1 MDLVGDRTR
10 CIQEMTS
17 GLRLE
22 AWKSRIPLV
31 AEDAKWQESH
41 RDWEVQL
48 GDEKDVVKT
57 RR

>member
-1 MDLVGDRTR
+1 MDLVGVRTR

-22 AWKSRIPLV
+22 AWKSRVSLV

-48 GDEKDVVKT
+48 GDEKDVMKT
-57 RR
+57 